1 MSGQFALS
9 EPFPP
14 GLPPTPDAVI
24 HLAGYS
30 RNMLAPDDETFRTNT
45 VSTYNVIEAA
55 CKLGIRK
62 IIIASSVTVYGVS
75 FALGDTDYPSFPV
88 DEEVDANP
96 TDTYAIAKVCGER
109 VARGFAGRFGADIYV
124 FRIGRVIAPEEYE
137 QQLFHSYVYEPA
149 KWKPHGWSYTDAR
162 DLGRMCDLGLRKSGL
177 GFQIFNATNDTI
189 TSTTPTEEFLR
200 KQCPN
205 VPFTRQMGEFEAPLT
220 NAKIKSVL
228 GFQEEHPWRKGKGTP
243 RRKVKKVHKSSGA
256 DDKKLQTTLKKMN
269 VQPIQ
274 AIEEVNMF
282 KEDGNVIHFA
292 APKVHASVPSNTFA
306 LYGNGEEKELT
317 ELVPGIL
324 NQLGPD
330 SLASLRK
337 LAESYQNMQKQA
349 GAEGKKDEDED
360 DIPDLVEGENFESNV
375 E

>member
-1 MSGQFALS
+1 MRIISNFNL
-9 EPFPP
+9 
-14 GLPPTPDAVI
+14 LPPDT
-24 HLAGYS
+24 
-30 RNMLAPDDETFRTNT
+30 T
-45 VSTYNVIEAA
+45 
-55 CKLGIRK
+55 
-62 IIIASSVTVYGVS
+62 SVT
-75 FALGDTDYPSFPV
+75 T
-88 DEEVDANP
+88 
-96 TDTYAIAKVCGER
+96 
-109 VARGFAGRFGADIYV
+109 
-124 FRIGRVIAPEEYE
+124 
-137 QQLFHSYVYEPA
+137 
-149 KWKPHGWSYTDAR
+149 
-162 DLGRMCDLGLRKSGL
+162 
-177 GFQIFNATNDTI
+177 ATNFID
-189 TSTTPTEEFLR
+189 R
-200 KQCPN
+200 
-205 VPFTRQMGEFEAPLT
+205 
-220 NAKIKSVL
+220 
-228 GFQEEHPWRKGKGTP
+228 GKGTP